1 MSKIELLAKIELLN
15 KYEAM
20 MEELKSEADS
30 IRNTIKAEMEA
41 REVEE
46 LIAGQYIIR
55 WTPVLSSRFDS
66 AAFKKVLPEL
76 YQAYTKQVSSRR
88 FTISAYPAGQQPR
101 PTRRRKED
109 VCIRRLVD
117 GKGRSL
123 CQTLPSEQRVS
134 QAAERVV

>member
-1 MSKIELLAKIELLN
+1 MSTTEITTKIEDLKELEALIE
-15 KYEAM
+15 EAQA
-20 MEELKSEADS
+20 EAETLRDA
-30 IRNTIKAEMEA
+30 IKAEMEA

-88 FTISAYPAGQQPR
+88 FTIS
-101 PTRRRKED
+101 
-109 VCIRRLVD
+109 V
-117 GKGRSL
+117 
-123 CQTLPSEQRVS
+123 
-134 QAAERVV
+134 